1 MKLETFKAREA
12 KLLNRF
18 PKQMQETVSRL
29 AIELS
34 CTGDEHLPDFGPY
47 LRVLKTITDSLA
59 SKISDHGSAS
69 YQRGRDAVC
78 RMF

>member
-18 PKQMQETVSRL
+18 PKQMQESVSLLVIDLARTGEQRL
-29 AIELS
+29 SDSA
-34 CTGDEHLPDFGPY
+34 Y
-47 LRVLKTITDSLA
+47 LRVLKTITDNLA